1 MRTLVITDIH
11 LNFIRAQRV
20 IDSVPHD
27 KLVLTGDYF
36 DAYGATVTQT
46 ENTAI
51 WLKEKILHNPKCVAL
66 LGNHDTTYVFNNMNF
81 ACSGYSPSYQE
92 VINKVFNDDDRSR
105 FGVYHIDQGF
115 AFSHAGLTNPLWKQ
129 LSEKFAKNE
138 GETTLS
144 FFDDIMS
151 LCAKDAI
158 INAKEGKNALL
169 FSAGW
174 DRGGLNKDGGIN
186 WVDWDNFS
194 PINGVNQ
201 IVGHSIRRVPQILV
215 QYKGGGYIKQ
225 DVTEYYKNKSNKE
238 TLSISY
244 DLDTHLNHYAVIED
258 GVVDIFHIDTGINL
272 KDVEQ
277 YHIAHSEMNNLL

>member
-1 MRTLVITDIH
+1 MRTLVISDIH

-20 IDSVPHD
+20 IESVPHD

-51 WLKEKILHNPKCVAL
+51 WLKENILHNPKCVAL

-92 VINKVFNDDDRSR
+92 VINKVFNDEDRSR

-115 AFSHAGLTNPLWKQ
+115 AFSHAGLTNQLSKQ
-129 LSEKFAKNE
+129 LSAKFAKNK
-138 GETTLS
+138 GETTLA
-144 FFDDIMS
+144 FFADIMS

-158 INAKEGKNALL
+158 RNAKEGKNALL

-244 DLDTHLNHYAVIED
+244 DLDTHLNHYGVVED
-258 GVVDIFHIDTGINL
+258 GVVNIFHLDTGINL

-277 YHIAHSEMNNLL
+277 YHIAHSEMNNLM